1 MYYFLPLISW
11 WLFFSLFSVH
21 AFFFLTKT
29 PLSRRHSQQL
39 STRLYKTRIR
49 LKWAR
54 ILVASMFPR
63 IYIFFSAFKG
73 GEKKEEEHFL
83 EINNRD
89 SAKIFKRRSKNI
101 QDLAVNHWHLLRR
114 LQETMKVLTYESVS
128 CLYLPL
134 VSFHHAEAV
143 LPALSGLWQRS
154 NSPFLSLPNSSGQR
168 PHQQQPG
175 GSFVLFFVFFFIYF
189 Y

>member
-1 MYYFLPLISW
+1 
-11 WLFFSLFSVH
+11 
-21 AFFFLTKT
+21 
-29 PLSRRHSQQL
+29 
-39 STRLYKTRIR
+39 
-49 LKWAR
+49 
-54 ILVASMFPR
+54 MFPR

-73 GEKKEEEHFL
+73 GEKKEEEEHFL

-143 LPALSGLWQRS
+143 LPALSGLWQQS

-175 GSFVLFFVFFFIYF
+175 GSFVLFFVFFSFIFISWSLITLQYCGGF
-189 Y
+189 CHTLTWISHGLTCVPHPDPPSRLPPHPIPLGLPSAPALSNYGS